1 MKIVLALLVAG
12 AAVSGVAAYAA
23 VGKVNAGA
31 TTTRP
36 VKPAR

>member
-31 TTTRP
+31 NTPRA
-36 VKPAR
+36 VKSAR